1 MLLGPNYNVQSNSR
15 IPYVRFVADVENAIR
30 KKTEFVGENVEEAA
44 KMRAEAEDMRAEVS
58 NMVSNYVNYQH
69 QQHTKEN
76 NWIQQ
81 DIMRSKCFLRE
92 NDQLYVTRAD
102 KGNKTV
108 IITAEEYR
116 SKMSALVGDTNT
128 YRQREED
135 PTYTILEELNTLI
148 KQWWTDKHIS
158 GTKKKELMLF
168 HCNPPRIYG
177 LPKIHKPGRP
187 LRPVVSTIGTATY
200 KMAQFL
206 AGILGHLVGK
216 TSSHVRS
223 SFTFAEEISKVEVPD
238 GCVMYSLDVVSLYTN
253 IPVDKIYRCIKAR
266 YGELARYTSI
276 PWPSFK
282 KALKIVLENAFFQYE
297 GRIYEQIFGVPM
309 GSPLSSVVSDIV
321 MEKLERKNINKLQQ
335 KNVTLHVY
343 KRYVDDCFVVGR
355 EEDIDTVVDTF
366 NSTYSSLQFTVEREK
381 DASLRFLDLTLT
393 RTGRKIGKR
402 WFPKQETGRYLD
414 YISES
419 PRCHKRNTAIALF
432 DRALMLTDADGRPE
446 SIRIAKNILR
456 ANNYPTWFI
465 TRILKERVHLM
476 YNSLERER
484 NRDERGGT
492 YASVAYIPHLS
503 EKVGKALRK
512 HDIVAAYKPND
523 KIKNTVFSKL
533 KDKIPLMQQT
543 NVVYSVPCGACD
555 DRMYIG
561 QTSQKLERR
570 LKQHKDAVRNNTP
583 NSGLAQHSLELG
595 HVFDFNRASIVEKVG
610 AENVRCTVE
619 MLHIKM
625 RGNKAVN
632 LQRES
637 ASLSSSYNCLL
648 KKIRE
653 TSTRSA
659 VPVQTNQQ

>member
-1 MLLGPNYNVQSNSR
+1 M
-15 IPYVRFVADVENAIR
+15 I
-30 KKTEFVGENVEEAA
+30 
-44 KMRAEAEDMRAEVS
+44 
-58 NMVSNYVNYQH
+58 SNYVNYQH
-69 QQHTKEN
+69 QQHPKEN

-81 DIMRSKCFLRE
+81 DIMRSKHFLRE

-102 KGNKTV
+102 KGNKVVV
-108 IITAEEYR
+108 IGAEEYR
-116 SKMSALVGDTNT
+116 RKMRELVNDTTT
-128 YRQREED
+128 YRQLEGD
-135 PTYTILEELNTLI
+135 PTHTILSDLNTLV
-148 KQWWTDKHIS
+148 KQWWTDKQIS
-158 GTKKKELMLF
+158 GPKKRELLLF

-177 LPKIHKPGRP
+177 LPKIHKPNRP

-200 KMAQFL
+200 KMAKFL

-216 TSSHVRS
+216 TNSHVRS

-297 GRIYEQIFGVPM
+297 GKIYGQTFGVPM

-335 KNVTLHVY
+335 KNITLHVY

-355 EEDIDTVVDTF
+355 EEDITTVVDTF
-366 NSTYSSLQFTVEREK
+366 NSTYESLQFTLEREK
-381 DASLRFLDLTLT
+381 DASIRFLDLTLT
-393 RTGRKIGKR
+393 RAGRKIEKK
-402 WFPKQETGRYLD
+402 WYPKQENGRYLD
-414 YISES
+414 YLSES
-419 PRCHKRNTAIALF
+419 PRCHKRNTAIALV
-432 DRALMLTDADGRPE
+432 DRALMLTDPDKRPE
-446 SIRIAKNILR
+446 SIRIVKNILLT
-456 ANNYPTWFI
+456 NNYPAWFI
-465 TRILKERVHLM
+465 SRTLKERVHFL
-476 YNSLERER
+476 YNSLEQER
-484 NRDERGGT
+484 KRDERASS

-512 HDIVAAYKPND
+512 HGVVAAYKPNN

-533 KDKIPLMQQT
+533 KDKIPMMQQT
-543 NVVYSVPCGACD
+543 NVVYSVPCGACAD
-555 DRMYIG
+555 KVYIG
-561 QTSQKLERR
+561 QTSQKLEKR
-570 LKQHKDAVRNNTP
+570 LKQHKDAVRTNNP
-583 NSGLAQHSLELG
+583 SSGLAQHSLELG
-595 HVFDFNRASIVEKVG
+595 HVFDFSRASILEKV
-610 AENVRCTVE
+610 ETERLRCTAE

-625 RGNKAVN
+625 RGSGAVN

-653 TSTRSA
+653 TERATRSA
-659 VPVQTNQQ
+659 VADQATQQEE